1 MWSFKIKQS
10 VCKLQKVVRSHC
22 LGSHGPEHRV
32 CSSCVWSGRGR
43 GAALCR
49 KGSEDLVSE
58 IGDVMASSFG
68 CQVAEKTGT
77 RLREPDR
84 RQCLGVGEGSAE
96 KIGLGLDGV
105 GRRTRH
111 FRSKKR
117 SFWNFFFLCR
127 GCQKTCLNAS
137 YWAHR
142 LRS

>member
-1 MWSFKIKQS
+1 M
-10 VCKLQKVVRSHC
+10 
-22 LGSHGPEHRV
+22 GPSTGCALR
-32 CSSCVWSGRGR
+32 VWSGRGR

-49 KGSEDLVSE
+49 KGSEDIVSE
-58 IGDVMASSFG
+58 IGDPKASSFG

-96 KIGLGLDGV
+96 KMGLGLDGG
-105 GRRTRH
+105 GRRPRL

-127 GCQKTCLNAS
+127 GCQKRALLKCFLLGPSAKV
-137 YWAHR
+137 
-142 LRS
+142 